1 MPIPNVYTATEDP
14 TSQVGNNGDIYFHT
28 GLIGLNGINVY
39 KKVNSLWGLIGTI
52 STSSE
57 GRAFYSTETA
67 RVDPSGRDSDGAI
80 GDLTNPF
87 PTIQGAIDAFELLN
101 PLPSN
106 PIILIGGNAVAG
118 FSTILPYLTVV
129 GENAIETAGSQR
141 TASAITSNIT
151 MSATDGP
158 EGNAVVLI
166 LVGIW
171 TNHAIS
177 FDGGALNQELDL
189 INSSGLPS
197 VSFNAISTAAVN
209 GTSLSGSEALFSRV
223 GTVSYAGGVDTFLS
237 LNNVYAQS
245 TIQSTDGTD
254 VYLVRSTVTNIA
266 ASINNLFLTDSFI
279 VGTNSAGTTN
289 TNFGN
294 VLFNPA
300 NWDFSS
306 LPTSQPSQI
315 GKAWIDTTG
324 GFNIVKVKL

>member
-1 MPIPNVYTATEDP
+1 MADVKISELPVATAIASPDVAPIVQGGVTKKADVSLFGGAFLSAETVRIEPSGDDATGV
-14 TSQVGNNGDIYFHT
+14 VGN
-28 GLIGLNGINVY
+28 
-39 KKVNSLWGLIGTI
+39 
-52 STSSE
+52 
-57 GRAFYSTETA
+57 
-67 RVDPSGRDSDGAI
+67 
-80 GDLTNPF
+80 LTKPF
-87 PTIQGAIDAFELLN
+87 ATTQGAIDAFELLN

-106 PIILIGGNAVAG
+106 PIILIGGNAVRG

-129 GENAIETAGSQR
+129 GENAIETVGSQR

-158 EGNAVVLI
+158 EGHAVVLI
-166 LVGIW
+166 LVGCW
-171 TNHAIS
+171 TNHSIS
-177 FDGGALNQELDL
+177 FDGAAPTQELNL

-197 VSFNAISTAAVN
+197 VVFNAVTDSHIN
-209 GTSLSGSEALFSRV
+209 GISLSGSDASFSRV
-223 GTVSYAGGVDTFLS
+223 GTVSCAGGVDTSVILQDVF
-237 LNNVYAQS
+237 AQS

-254 VYLVRSTVTNIA
+254 VYLIRSTVTNIA
-266 ASINNLFLTDSFI
+266 ASINNLFLADSFI

-306 LPTSQPSQI
+306 LPTSQPPQV

-324 GFNIVKVKL
+324 GNNILKVKL